1 MSDGKRN
8 ATLKA
13 LVDETIVE
21 LMPKTSGEQVYLDA
35 NTKLSPKV
43 AEMVSAINLRT
54 KKTEH
59 IADVETLNAT
69 IDTKVADAIHNSDTK
84 NSELRTYVDENVA
97 AINESMTSSHTA
109 INNAIAS
116 ANADIAL
123 RAKQADVNSAISS
136 LSTSVDN
143 KLAEKANITDVDTKI
158 SNLKQEILGDLP
170 VENYDTF
177 TELAAYIEEH
187 KELADSI
194 TEAIETKA
202 NKTDVNSAL
211 DLKANKTDVE
221 SALSG
226 KVNTSDLVDPGNATI
241 TLIQDGAIKGTFTA
255 NQTNNVE
262 ITLDANNPTYFP
274 MVGASSAE
282 AGKEGLVPAPAAG
295 KQSSF
300 LRGDGTWALPTDT
313 KYTLESF
320 GVSAT
325 AAEINH
331 LGGATSNIQ
340 GQLNSKVDSDEFYET
355 IANVDNSVTLT
366 RAEYDALSDAE
377 KDSNTTYYISD
388 EGSESNAFSVPF
400 TSDKYTASNAG
411 DALIE
416 VKSNLEWKDYIQIP
430 TAKGVSFVL
439 PPSNEWRELKIYST
453 VNGDSRCVHEV
464 NILKDI
470 VVDTTQYI
478 ASSVYATASSYDTV
492 IFAFSKAEVTVDNVV
507 RDGLTEGIDCSI
519 HVYYR

>member
-1 MSDGKRN
+1 MSNGQRN

-109 INNAIAS
+109 INDAIAS

-123 RAKQADVNSAISS
+123 RAKQTDVNSAISS

-202 NKTDVNSAL
+202 NKIDVNSAL

-241 TLIQDGAIKGTFTA
+241 TLIQDGAIKGAFTV

-262 ITLDANNPTYFP
+262 ITLDSNNPTYFP

-340 GQLNSKVDSDEFYET
+340 GQLNSKVDSDEFYEA

-366 RAEYDALSDAE
+366 RAEYDALSDEE

-388 EGSESNAFSVPF
+388 ESAESEVN
-400 TSDKYTASNAG
+400 
-411 DALIE
+411 
-416 VKSNLEWKDYIQIP
+416 SNLTWKDYIQIP
-430 TAKGVSFVL
+430 KAKGNSFVL
-439 PPSNEWRELKIYST
+439 PSNEWSELKIYST
-453 VNGDSRCVHEV
+453 VDGGSLCMLEV

-470 VVDTTQYI
+470 VVDTPQYI
-478 ASSVYATASSYDTV
+478 ASSVYATASSYETV
-492 IFAFSKAEVTVDNVV
+492 IFSFSKAEVTVDNVI
-507 RDGLTEGIDCSI
+507 RNGLSEGIDCSI